1 MLDKLVIH
9 LKNII
14 FFKLVVYLICII
26 LLIALIPKFQVQ
38 LKQSIEKKGK
48 AEILLSKSTTQL
60 ESIIEF
66 ENNIYETNLEYK
78 NLILNSSQKSC
89 DTRTRLLANLN
100 SVSQKYHLYKPIETQ
115 ITRIFEIVSIQNK
128 NIEVKLHQ
136 YEVVINFAVNSNN
149 DVLDLI
155 DEIYSFLPEGSKII
169 STQIKMLRVLTPAI
183 IKELSTES
191 SPNLI
196 DVSIKVLLREV
207 MYEK

>member
-1 MLDKLVIH
+1 M
-9 LKNII
+9 
-14 FFKLVVYLICII
+14 
-26 LLIALIPKFQVQ
+26 
-38 LKQSIEKKGK
+38 
-48 AEILLSKSTTQL
+48 
-60 ESIIEF
+60 
-66 ENNIYETNLEYK
+66 
-78 NLILNSSQKSC
+78 
-89 DTRTRLLANLN
+89 
-100 SVSQKYHLYKPIETQ
+100 
-115 ITRIFEIVSIQNK
+115 
-128 NIEVKLHQ
+128 
-136 YEVVINFAVNSNN
+136 VINFAVNSNN